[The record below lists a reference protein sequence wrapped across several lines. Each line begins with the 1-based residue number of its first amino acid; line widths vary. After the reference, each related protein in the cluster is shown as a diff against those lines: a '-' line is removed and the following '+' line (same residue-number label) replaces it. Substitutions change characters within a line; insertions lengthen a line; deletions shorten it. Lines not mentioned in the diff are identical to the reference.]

1 MYVYFRDSADV
12 RDSDCAFPLLY
23 TGVLSSAVAYTL
35 QIIGQKYADMTTATL
50 TMSLESVFAAIA
62 GWLILKET
70 MGVREII
77 GCVLIFAA
85 IVVSQLKPGKKAG
98 AQELPLRR
106 KR

>member
-1 MYVYFRDSADV
+1 
-12 RDSDCAFPLLY
+12 
-23 TGVLSSAVAYTL
+23 
-35 QIIGQKYADMTTATL
+35 MTTATL

-77 GCVLIFAA
+77 GCVLIFVA

-98 AQELPLRR
+98 AQELLLRR